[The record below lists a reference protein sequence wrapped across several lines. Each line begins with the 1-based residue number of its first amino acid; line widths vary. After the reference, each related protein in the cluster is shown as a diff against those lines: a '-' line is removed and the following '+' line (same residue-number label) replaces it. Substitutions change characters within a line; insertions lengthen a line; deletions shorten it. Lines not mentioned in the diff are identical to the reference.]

1 MDYEV
6 SEDKIKRAREYIEM
20 RKKGINKKDAL
31 VSLGYSEST
40 AKSPSLVEHTKA
52 YAAALQQILS
62 ENTQTIQTLQS
73 SVQSDIDNGKLDNIN
88 TKDKVDITLK
98 LAQIH
103 KILTPQ
109 VTIKEEQMKDGTTKR
124 TVWGQGSV
132 QGNTVE
138 E

>member
-1 MDYEV
+1 MDYET
-6 SEDKIKRAREYIEM
+6 SADKIKKAREYLELQQ
-20 RKKGINKKDAL
+20 KGLNKKQSAL
-31 VSLGYSEST
+31 AVGY
-40 AKSPSLVEHTKA
+40 APSVANTPYGIEKTKA

-73 SVQSDIDNGKLDNIN
+73 SVQSDIDNGKLDHIN